1 MGPRR
6 LLPEGEGPLSGSRGS
21 RGGAGRQ
28 KASRGGPARSTR
40 TGGRGVAKGVKAGGR
55 AGGAG
60 RRRESGAA
68 APADLPTPPE
78 TLFLAT
84 IPGATPSTWVQRF
97 SSRER
102 TVQLVNHDE
111 SAQTAHLAHD
121 DAGMP
126 LHPLPQLGYLRW
138 PRGEDGASAVLRA
151 AGLDPRHVHVVTA
164 YSELPVVCVGKEH
177 LLAAWDV
184 DAEGPV
190 PVSELDPAEHMD
202 PARFTPTPD
211 DAFVRETVGYED
223 ASVRET
229 AAEPVPPAPNPLDAP
244 EIPGAGERMALE
256 IVASGVGHVVL
267 PMSVARVFGRKDVV
281 VLPLACELDEVVGLS
296 RADREAAATEAE
308 VQAETGLGVAGAEDD
323 AGRAPQD
330 DDAPRHP
337 GWDVGLAWLKESDS
351 DLVQAFVG
359 VARGRRGTSSR

>member
-1 MGPRR
+1 M
-6 LLPEGEGPLSGSRGS
+6 
-21 RGGAGRQ
+21 
-28 KASRGGPARSTR
+28 
-40 TGGRGVAKGVKAGGR
+40 KAGGR

-60 RRRESGAA
+60 RRREPGAGAPA

-97 SSRER
+97 TSRER

-111 SAQTAHLAHD
+111 SAQAAHLAHD
-121 DAGMP
+121 DAGAP

-138 PRGEDGASAVLRA
+138 RRGEDGASAVLRA
-151 AGLDPRHVHVVTA
+151 AGVDPRHVHVVTA
-164 YSELPVVCVGKEH
+164 YSELPVVCVGREH

-184 DAEGPV
+184 DADGPV
-190 PVSELDPAEHMD
+190 PLAELDPAEHMD
-202 PARFTPTPD
+202 PARFTP
-211 DAFVRETVGYED
+211 DAVAEATRVGEGTFAD
-223 ASVRET
+223 V
-229 AAEPVPPAPNPLDAP
+229 PNPLDVP
-244 EIPGAGERMALE
+244 DVPGSGERMALE

-281 VLPLACELDEVVGLS
+281 VLPLACELDDVAGLS
-296 RADREAAATEAE
+296 RAEREADATAAQ
-308 VQAETGLGVAGAEDD
+308 VQAETGVDVGGEDD
-323 AGRAPQD
+323 ADRAAQN